1 MATGIVT
8 ENMQA
13 KAERLA
19 TVLPFLHKGRSKR
32 DGARFFIIPG
42 SKAGTA
48 WWANAL
54 GCNCPGFLARGVCA
68 HQEACRIARDRAQA
82 EVVRLAQRCRVD
94 GCGNMRESRTGRCRE
109 HFATLVEELGI

>member
-1 MATGIVT
+1 MTQQIST
-8 ENMQA
+8 TTQQ
-13 KAERLA
+13 KAEMLA
-19 TVLPFLHKGRSKR
+19 DSVPFLNRGRSKR
-32 DGARFFIIPG
+32 DGRGFFIIPG

-82 EVVRLAQRCRVD
+82 EVVRLAQRCRVAD
-94 GCGNMRESRTGRCRE
+94 CTAMSETRTGRCSA
-109 HFATLVEELGI
+109 HFQTLIDELGI

>member
-19 TVLPFLHKGRSKR
+19 TALPFLHKGRSKR

-82 EVVRLAQRCRVD
+82 EVIALAQRCRVAD
-94 GCGNMRESRTGRCRE
+94 CTAMSTTRSQRCDA
-109 HFATLVEELGI
+109 HFQTLVDELGI